1 MRSSRTTRATSPAP
15 RNSSNSSPRWS
26 WIRYAVPSPSTR
38 CATRCRTSTSRRSRR
53 RRCLATT
60 RRSFGTPSSRLIR
73 TSASSGSSKRT
84 SSSRR
89 RSTAGTS
96 RPANSAISAAVGRG
110 SIARAPVASLAI
122 GRETAVNTDAR
133 ANGGE
138 PILEL
143 RALSKSFG
151 GLRAVRDVT
160 LKIMPGERQAI
171 IGPNGAG
178 KTTLFNLITGIF
190 PATSGQVVLFGQ
202 DVTEW
207 PSHRRTA
214 LGMARTF
221 QITSLFPKLTV
232 LDNVLLAIQGLRRS
246 KFVMWR
252 FLSSY
257 RDIYDKAY
265 GLLERAR
272 FLDRKDTEVRYLSHG
287 EQRQLEIVLG
297 LASDPKILL
306 LDEPAAGLSSGESTE
321 MVEFL
326 AKLDPKLAIL
336 LIEHDMDVVFDV
348 ADEISVLHFGEIL
361 ESGAPEKI
369 KKSRRVQEIYL
380 GTE

>member
-1 MRSSRTTRATSPAP
+1 
-15 RNSSNSSPRWS
+15 
-26 WIRYAVPSPSTR
+26 
-38 CATRCRTSTSRRSRR
+38 
-53 RRCLATT
+53 
-60 RRSFGTPSSRLIR
+60 
-73 TSASSGSSKRT
+73 
-84 SSSRR
+84 
-89 RSTAGTS
+89 
-96 RPANSAISAAVGRG
+96 
-110 SIARAPVASLAI
+110 
-122 GRETAVNTDAR
+122 VNTDAR

-138 PILEL
+138 PVLEL

-160 LKIMPGERQAI
+160 LKIMPGDRQAI

-202 DVTEW
+202 DVTKW

-287 EQRQLEIVLG
+287 EQRQLEIILG

-306 LDEPAAGLSSGESTE
+306 LDEPAAGLSSGESSE
-321 MVEFL
+321 MIRFL
-326 AKLDPKLAIL
+326 ARLDRNLAIL

-348 ADEISVLHFGEIL
+348 AEHISVLHFGEVL
-361 ESGAPEKI
+361 ETGATEQIRRSEK
-369 KKSRRVQEIYL
+369 VQQIYL
-380 GTE
+380 GTA